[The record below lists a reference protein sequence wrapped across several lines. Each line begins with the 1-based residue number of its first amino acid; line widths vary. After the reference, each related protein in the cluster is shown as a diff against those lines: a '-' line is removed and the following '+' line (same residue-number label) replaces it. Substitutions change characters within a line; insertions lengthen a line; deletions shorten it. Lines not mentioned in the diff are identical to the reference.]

1 MWPFSQ
7 QPSIRSLLENLVSAS
22 ITAAQA
28 LADLQAASTANA
40 AATQANAAAITQL
53 GTDLNA
59 FIAKSQAGGVDPI
72 AAEAVVAS
80 IQASTQAA
88 TASAA
93 AAQALDAIVNPPA
106 PASGSP
112 TASASAAAVKPRT
125 S

>member
-1 MWPFSQ
+1 MATSVT
-7 QPSIRSLLENLVSAS
+7 S
-22 ITAAQA
+22 AQA

-40 AATQANAAAITQL
+40 TATQANATAITQL

-59 FIAKSQAGGVDPI
+59 FIAKSQAGGIDPT

-80 IQASTQAA
+80 IQASTTAA

-106 PASGSP
+106 PVSGAP
-112 TASASAAAVKPRT
+112 TASAAAKR